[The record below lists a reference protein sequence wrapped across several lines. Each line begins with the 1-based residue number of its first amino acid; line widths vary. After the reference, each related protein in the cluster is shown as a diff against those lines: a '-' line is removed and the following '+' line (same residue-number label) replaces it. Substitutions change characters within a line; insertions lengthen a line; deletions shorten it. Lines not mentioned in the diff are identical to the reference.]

1 MPIAAAKK
9 VAGAKKGEKQHPH
22 QNSNLCTHPKSGQ
35 VSNTKIEDLLHQ
47 RKLFLVLDLDH
58 TLLHAAELKT
68 LSPKEK
74 YLTRKVQDPE
84 FKDMLFE
91 WGSLLIKLRPF
102 VHAFLKEANNLFQMC
117 IYTMS
122 DGVYAKA
129 MAKLLDPRGVYFG
142 SRVFSRE
149 NCIRDDEKNFD
160 VVGAKENCVLILDD
174 TQTVWRKQKEN
185 LMVIEKYM
193 FFAPNCPKMRN
204 NYKSLSETKSDE
216 GEADGALA
224 VALQDLK
231 QIHSLFFDPEHEDNF
246 AERDVRKFKEMVS

>member
-1 MPIAAAKK
+1 MSIAAAKE
-9 VAGAKKGEKQHPH
+9 VAGAKNGKKQHPH

-35 VSNTKIEDLLHQ
+35 VSNTKIKDLLHQ
-47 RKLFLVLDLDH
+47 RKLFVVLDLDH

-102 VHAFLKEANNLFQMC
+102 VHTFLKKANNL
-117 IYTMS
+117 
-122 DGVYAKA
+122 
-129 MAKLLDPRGVYFG
+129 
-142 SRVFSRE
+142 VFSWE

-160 VVGAKENCVLILDD
+160 AVGAKESCVLILDD
-174 TQTVWRKQKEN
+174 TETVWWKQKEN

-216 GEADGALA
+216 GEGDGALA
-224 VALQDLK
+224 IAL
-231 QIHSLFFDPEHEDNF
+231 
-246 AERDVRKFKEMVS
+246 